1 MQHIHFVGIG
11 GAGMSGLA
19 EIALARGSIV
29 SGSDIQDSAK
39 LRELKKLGAEIH
51 IGHHKKNIS
60 PTIDLVVF
68 TSAVKSSH
76 NPELEEAERLNIRL
90 VRRAEFLGE
99 LTSAMQTIAVAGTHG
114 KTTTTSMIAH
124 ILLEAGL
131 DPMVSVGAS
140 VYELG
145 GKNAHSGTGTLAVVE
160 ADEYDRSFLSLK
172 PYIAVVTTLEAE
184 HLDIYN
190 DLTDLQNA
198 FVEFVC
204 NGSELTGMAVVNID
218 EPAIRAILSRFN
230 KRIVTFGIRSE
241 EAKYRAIDIE
251 LDGLHSFST
260 ITRGT
265 ERIGT
270 LELVVPGE
278 YNIMNALAAITTAE
292 CMAIPFEIAAKAL
305 STFQGAER
313 RAQVIG
319 EVNGVLVIDD
329 YAHHPTEIEATLTAL
344 KKGYPGRRIVA
355 AFQPHTYTRTRDFA
369 KDFGAVFARLADRV
383 YLVEIYPARE
393 EPIAGISSALILE
406 SSKIEGFKNINFIR
420 ELNEL
425 PSTIAGDV
433 IKGDIVITFGAGSI
447 TEQAPK
453 ILQAIRQRSNG
464 SKILKPKPNN
474 VTV

>member
-19 EIALARGSIV
+19 EIALARGSKV

-51 IGHHKKNIS
+51 IGHRKTNIS
-60 PTIDLVVF
+60 PKVDLVVF
-68 TSAVKSSH
+68 TSAVKSSN
-76 NPELEEAERLNIRL
+76 NPELEEAERLNIRT

-99 LTSAMQTIAVAGTHG
+99 LTSGMQTIAVAGTHG

-124 ILLEAGL
+124 IMLEAGL

-140 VYELG
+140 VFELG
-145 GKNAHSGTGTLAVVE
+145 GKNAHSGTGSLAAVE

-184 HLDIYN
+184 HLDIYS
-190 DLTDLQNA
+190 DLSDLQNT

-204 NGSELTGMAVVNID
+204 NGSEQTGIAIVNID

-230 KRIVTFGIRSE
+230 KRIVTFGIRSD
-241 EAKYRAIDIE
+241 EAKYRAIEIE
-251 LDGLHSFST
+251 LDGLNSFST

-265 ERIGT
+265 EPIGT
-270 LELVVPGE
+270 LALTIPGE
-278 YNIMNALAAITTAE
+278 YNIMNALAAIATAE
-292 CMAIPFEIAAKAL
+292 SMAIPFEIAAKAL

-344 KKGYPGRRIVA
+344 KNGYPGRRILA
-355 AFQPHTYTRTRDFA
+355 AFQPHTFTRTRDFA
-369 KDFGAVFARLADRV
+369 KDFGAVFARLADAV
-383 YLVEIYPARE
+383 YLTEVYPARE
-393 EPIAGISSALILE
+393 QAIAGVTSKLIFTAATT
-406 SSKIEGFKNINFIR
+406 EGLKSIR
-420 ELNEL
+420 LVAELNEL
-425 PSTIAGDV
+425 PTMIAGDV

-464 SKILKPKPNN
+464 SKTLKHKPNK
-474 VTV
+474 VTA